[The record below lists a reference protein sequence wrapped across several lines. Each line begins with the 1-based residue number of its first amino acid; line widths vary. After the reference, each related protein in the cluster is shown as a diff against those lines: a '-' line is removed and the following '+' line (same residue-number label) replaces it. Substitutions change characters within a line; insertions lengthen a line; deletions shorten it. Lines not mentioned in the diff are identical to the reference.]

1 MTPPS
6 ETRKGLVSERLVSKG
21 EEFFGRAQRAGQEFG
36 VRWERFWFKPA
47 PTSTLAVMRIIF
59 GLLIFAWTLSLTG
72 DLAAFFGNSGVLP
85 KQPEVGGVWGVLGI
99 ASSDVVVQLLF
110 AVLLL
115 ASLALALGCQT
126 RLAAVLVFIGVM
138 SFERRNPYVFNT
150 GDWLLRVMAFYLML
164 APSGAALSLDRWRAN
179 RSRFWEFPLRAPW
192 ALRLMQIQLSVIY
205 IAAVWDKLQG
215 TTWNNG
221 TATSYVFRISDVGR
235 FGLPGFI
242 THSAFLSNLMTFGT
256 LAIELSVGVLVW
268 NRRLRPWVLLAGGL
282 LHVGIEYSIRVGFF
296 SLAMLTLYLS
306 FLDPGWAQA
315 RLVQLREWIENRR
328 SIQPEA
334 RPAASG
340 AAVSQRADA
349 SGALSSRDL

>member
-1 MTPPS
+1 VTPPTQPRES
-6 ETRKGLVSERLVSKG
+6 VASRREELV
-21 EEFFGRAQRAGQEFG
+21 GRARRAGGEFA
-36 VRWERFWFKPA
+36 VRWERFWFKPE
-47 PTSTLAVMRIIF
+47 PTSTLAVIRIVF
-59 GLLIFAWTLSLTG
+59 GLLVFAWTLSLAG
-72 DLAAFFGNSGVLP
+72 DLAAFFGKSGVLP

-99 ASSDVVVQLLF
+99 FTSDLAVQLLF
-110 AVLLL
+110 AGLLL
-115 ASLALALGCQT
+115 SSLALALGYHS

-150 GDWLLRVMAFYLML
+150 GDWLLRLMAFYLML

-179 RSRFWEFPLRAPW
+179 RSRLWEFPLRSPW
-192 ALRLMQIQLSVIY
+192 ALRLMQIQLSVVY

-235 FGLPGFI
+235 FPVPGFI
-242 THSAFLSNLMTFGT
+242 THSVFLSNLMTFGT

-282 LHVGIEYSIRVGFF
+282 LHLGIEYSIRVGFF

-306 FLDPGWAQA
+306 FLNPGWAEA
-315 RLVQLREWIENRR
+315 KLLRLREWIESRAA
-328 SIQPEA
+328 A
-334 RPAASG
+334 RPEGRPVPSG
-340 AAVSQRADA
+340 AAFSQRADA
-349 SGALSSRDL
+349 GGALGSRDL

>member
-1 MTPPS
+1 MSPARDRADVVS
-6 ETRKGLVSERLVSKG
+6 RREELVGRV
-21 EEFFGRAQRAGQEFG
+21 GRAGREFG
-36 VRWERFWFKPA
+36 ARWERFFFKPE
-47 PTSTLAVMRIIF
+47 PTSTLAVIRIVF
-59 GLLIFAWTLSLTG
+59 GLLIFAWTLSLAG
-72 DLAAFFGNSGVLP
+72 DLAAFFGDSGVLP

-99 ASSDVVVQLLF
+99 ASSDAVVQLLF
-110 AVLLL
+110 AVLLV
-115 ASLALALGCQT
+115 ASLALALGYHT

-150 GDWLLRVMAFYLML
+150 GDWLVRVMAFYLAL

-221 TATSYVFRISDVGR
+221 TATSYVFRITDVGR
-235 FGLPGFI
+235 FPVPGFI
-242 THSAFLSNLMTFGT
+242 THSVFLSNLMTFGT

-296 SLAMLTLYLS
+296 SLAMLTLYIS

-315 RLVQLREWIENRR
+315 RLLRLRDWIENRR
-328 SIQPEA
+328 AIRREAQPVA
-334 RPAASG
+334 SRAAL
-340 AAVSQRADA
+340 SQRADA
-349 SGALSSRDL
+349 SGALNTTDL

>member
-1 MTPPS
+1 VTPTAQAREQSLSKS
-6 ETRKGLVSERLVSKG
+6 EELI
-21 EEFFGRAQRAGQEFG
+21 GRAKQAGREFG
-36 VRWERFWFKPA
+36 VRWERFWFKPQ
-47 PTSTLAVMRIIF
+47 PTSTLAVIRIVF
-59 GLLIFAWTLSLTG
+59 GGLMFAWTLSLAG
-72 DLAAFFGNSGVLP
+72 NLAAFFGDSGVVP

-115 ASLALALGCQT
+115 ASLALALGYHS
-126 RLAAVLVFIGVM
+126 RLAALLVFIGVL

-150 GDWLLRVMAFYLML
+150 GDWLVRIMAFYLVL
-164 APSGAALSLDRWRAN
+164 APTGAALSLDRWRAN

-192 ALRLMQIQLSVIY
+192 ALRLMQVQLSVIY
-205 IAAVWDKLQG
+205 IAAVWDKIQG

-221 TATSYVFRISDVGR
+221 TAVSYVFRISDVGR
-235 FGLPGFI
+235 FPVPGFI
-242 THSAFLSNLMTFGT
+242 THSVFLSNLMTFGT

-282 LHVGIEYSIRVGFF
+282 LHLGIEYSIRVGFF

-315 RLVQLREWIENRR
+315 RLLRLRQWIENRR
-328 SIQPEA
+328 AIGGEA
-334 RPAASG
+334 HQVTSG
-340 AAVSQRADA
+340 VALRQQADT
-349 SGALSSRDL
+349 SGALSSTDL